1 MSNSKINNLQDQSKV
16 SSSNQ
21 LNTIQGNSNEN
32 ISPDNSEIQSINNT
46 LSATTMDDKQK
57 MLLMK
62 IANNEND
69 YGNVSYMKEKLL
81 CNFY

>member
-21 LNTIQGNSNEN
+21 LNMIQGNSNEN